1 VTWLVAILGL
11 LFLVLIHEAGHFYV
25 ALAVGI
31 RPRKF
36 YVGFPP
42 PLVRR
47 MRNGIEYGIGTIP
60 LGGYVRI
67 PGMHR
72 PAPRDLHI
80 HLGPALREAPELE
93 PALAA
98 VEHDL
103 DADDDD
109 AAARASADRLVALVD
124 DAELTRGARKSAE
137 RGLRDL
143 TEGLGADAYWRQAT
157 WRRVAVIFAGPGT
170 NILFALGLLAL
181 VYAIG
186 APTLA
191 ATRTVAEVSKGTPAA
206 SAGLRSGDRIVAVNG
221 RSTPTFAAV
230 RARIAGSHGG
240 RVVVTVRRHGSPVTL
255 PPRRTIHSAA
265 NGWIFGFTPRGIVK
279 LHSYSIPTSIRF
291 AAEDLWQATKGTG
304 VAIGGLFHKEQRGQ
318 LTSTVGIVKESQQ
331 ALSTSFR
338 TYLQLLAFISLA
350 LALLNLLPLLPLDG
364 GHILFS
370 LIEGVR
376 RRAVTREVYERASAI
391 GFALLMLIFF
401 IALNND
407 LSGNR
412 PG

>member
-1 VTWLVAILGL
+1 
-11 LFLVLIHEAGHFYV
+11 
-25 ALAVGI
+25 
-31 RPRKF
+31 
-36 YVGFPP
+36 
-42 PLVRR
+42 
-47 MRNGIEYGIGTIP
+47 
-60 LGGYVRI
+60 
-67 PGMHR
+67 MHR
-72 PAPRDLHI
+72 PAPRDLRV

-98 VEHDL
+98 VERDL
-103 DADDDD
+103 GAGDDVQT
-109 AAARASADRLVALVD
+109 RASAGRLIALVD
-124 DAELTRGARKSAE
+124 DAQLTRGARRSAE

-143 TEGLGADAYWRQAT
+143 TEGLGADAYWRQST
-157 WRRVAVIFAGPGT
+157 WRRVLVIFAGPGA
-170 NILFALGLLAL
+170 NILFALALLAL

-186 APTLA
+186 APTLT
-191 ATRTVAEVSKGTPAA
+191 ATRTVAEVSNGTPAA
-206 SAGLRSGDRIVAVNG
+206 SADLRPGDRIVAVNG
-221 RSTPTFAAV
+221 RPTPTFAAV

-240 RVVVTVRRHGSPVTL
+240 RVVVTVRRQGTTVTL
-255 PPRRTIHSAA
+255 PPKHTVHSAA

-279 LHSYSIPTSIRF
+279 LHSYSVPTSIRF
-291 AAEDLWQATKGTG
+291 AAADLWQATKGTA
-304 VAIGGLFHKEQRGQ
+304 VAIGGLFHKEERGQ

>member
-1 VTWLVAILGL
+1 VTWLVAIVGL
-11 LFLVLIHEAGHFYV
+11 LFLVLIHEAGHFFV

-31 RPRKF
+31 RPTKF

-42 PLVRR
+42 ALVKRVR
-47 MRNGIEYGIGTIP
+47 KGIEYGIGTIP

-72 PAPRDLHI
+72 PASRDLHA
-80 HLGPALREAPELE
+80 HLVPALREASEIE
-93 PALAA
+93 PSLAA
-98 VEHDL
+98 VERDL
-103 DADDDD
+103 DNGDLV
-109 AAARASADRLVALVD
+109 AARVSAARLVATTEQ
-124 DAELTRGARKSAE
+124 AELSESARKSAE

-143 TEGLGADAYWRQAT
+143 TESLGDDAYWRQAT

-170 NILFALGLLAL
+170 NIVFAIALLAL

-186 APTLA
+186 APTLV
-191 ATRTVAEVSKGTPAA
+191 ATRTVATVGQGTPAA
-206 SAGLRSGDRIVAVNG
+206 AAGLQRGDRIVAVDG
-221 RSTPTFAAV
+221 HATPTFAAV
-230 RARIAGSHGG
+230 RTLITGSKG
-240 RVVVTVRRHGSPVTL
+240 RPIVVTVKRGGRTVAL
-255 PPRRTIHSAA
+255 PAKRTVRSAA
-265 NGWIFGFTPRGIVK
+265 SGWIYGFTPRGTVERK
-279 LHSYSIPTSIRF
+279 SYPVGTSFRF
-291 AAEDLWQATKGTG
+291 AVDDCWRATKGTF
-304 VAIGGLFHKEQRGQ
+304 VAIGGLFHKQERGQ

-370 LIEGVR
+370 VIEGVR
-376 RRAVTREVYERASAI
+376 RRAVAREVYERASAI